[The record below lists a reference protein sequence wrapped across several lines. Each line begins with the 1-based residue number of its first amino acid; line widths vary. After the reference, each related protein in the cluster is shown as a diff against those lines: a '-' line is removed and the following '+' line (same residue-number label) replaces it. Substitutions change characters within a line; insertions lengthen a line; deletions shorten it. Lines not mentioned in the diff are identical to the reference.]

1 MPVLSEYDLS
11 DKIAI
16 LATSGGEEAP
26 QLTAAL
32 LEAGASVFTI
42 ARNVSQFEDIL
53 KKTGGVIEDGI
64 VANLATQDGV
74 EIAMKAFKNRHDSV
88 DILVND
94 VRSMFAKPFNQTT
107 ESEWDEIQFRNLK
120 STFLLS
126 QQVGDLMIAKGYGR
140 IVNIISVLAER
151 GMINGATFSASQA
164 GVLAL
169 TRSLAVEW
177 GRHNIRVNALGVGWF
192 TGQEIDLEV
201 QQKELLVRYTPL
213 RRKGVPSDI
222 GPLLVYL
229 ASESCDYNTG
239 QPIYIDGGLNA
250 HP

>member
-42 ARNVSQFEDIL
+42 ARNVSQLEDIL

-64 VANLATQDGV
+64 VANLATRDGV
-74 EIAMKAFKNRHDSV
+74 EVAMKAFKNRHDSV

-126 QQVGDLMIAKGYGR
+126 QQVGDLMIARGYGR

-164 GVLAL
+164 GVLSL

-192 TGQEIDLEV
+192 TGLEIDLEV
-201 QQKELLVRYTPL
+201 QLQELLVRYTPL

>member
-42 ARNVSQFEDIL
+42 ARNVSQLEDIL

-64 VANLATQDGV
+64 VANLSTRDGV
-74 EIAMKAFKNRHDSV
+74 EIAMKAFKNRHDYV

-126 QQVGDLMIAKGYGR
+126 QQVGDLMIARGYGR

-201 QQKELLVRYTPL
+201 QQQELLVRYTPL

>member
-1 MPVLSEYDLS
+1 MPVLSEYNLS

-42 ARNVSQFEDIL
+42 ARNVSQLEDIL

-64 VANLATQDGV
+64 VANLATRDGV
-74 EIAMKAFKNRHDSV
+74 EVAMKAFKNRHDSV

-126 QQVGDLMIAKGYGR
+126 QQVGDLMIARGYGR

-201 QQKELLVRYTPL
+201 QQQELLVRYTPL

>member
-1 MPVLSEYDLS
+1 MPVLSEYDLG

-42 ARNVSQFEDIL
+42 ARNVAQFEDIL

-64 VANLATQDGV
+64 VANLATRDGV
-74 EIAMKAFKNRHDSV
+74 EMAMKAFKNRHDSV

>member
-16 LATSGGEEAP
+16 LATSGGAEAP

-42 ARNVSQFEDIL
+42 ARNLSQFEDIL

-64 VANLATQDGV
+64 VANLATRDGV
-74 EIAMKAFKNRHDSV
+74 EMAMKAFKNRHDSV

>member
-1 MPVLSEYDLS
+1 MPVLSEYDLG

-16 LATSGGEEAP
+16 LATSGGDEAP

-42 ARNVSQFEDIL
+42 ARNVAQFEDIL

-64 VANLATQDGV
+64 VANLATRDGV
-74 EIAMKAFKNRHDSV
+74 EMAMKAFKNRHDSV

>member
-26 QLTAAL
+26 QLAAAL
-32 LEAGASVFTI
+32 FEAGASVFTI
-42 ARNVSQFEDIL
+42 ARNASQLDEIL
-53 KKTGGVIEDGI
+53 IKTDSVKEDGI
-64 VANLATQDGV
+64 VANLATRDGV
-74 EIAMKAFKNRHDSV
+74 ENAMKAFKNRHDAV

-94 VRSMFAKPFNQTT
+94 VRSMFAKPFNETT

-126 QQVGDLMIAKGYGR
+126 QQVGDLMITKGYGR

-192 TGQEIDLEV
+192 TGQEIPLEI
-201 QQKELLVRYTPL
+201 QREELIVRYTPL

-239 QPIYIDGGLNA
+239 QPIYIDGGLNS

>member
-26 QLTAAL
+26 QLAAAL
-32 LEAGASVFTI
+32 FEAGASVFTI
-42 ARNVSQFEDIL
+42 ARNASQLDEIL
-53 KKTGGVIEDGI
+53 IKTDSVKEDGI
-64 VANLATQDGV
+64 VANLATRDGV
-74 EIAMKAFKNRHDSV
+74 ENAMKAFKNRHDAV

-94 VRSMFAKPFNQTT
+94 VRSMFAKPFNETT

-126 QQVGDLMIAKGYGR
+126 QQVGDLMITKGYGR

-151 GMINGATFSASQA
+151 GMINGATFSVSQA

-177 GRHNIRVNALGVGWF
+177 GRHNIRVNALGVGWL
-192 TGQEIDLEV
+192 TGQEIPVEIQREDLI
-201 QQKELLVRYTPL
+201 VRYTPL

>member
-11 DKIAI
+11 NKIAI

-42 ARNVSQFEDIL
+42 ARNASQLDEIL
-53 KKTGGVIEDGI
+53 IKTDGVKEDGI
-64 VANLATQDGV
+64 VANLATVDGV
-74 EIAMKAFKNRHDSV
+74 ENAMKAFKNRHDSV

-94 VRSMFAKPFNQTT
+94 VRSMFAKPFNETT

-126 QQVGDLMIAKGYGR
+126 QQVGDLMITKGYGR

-151 GMINGATFSASQA
+151 GMINGATFSVSQA

-192 TGQEIDLEV
+192 TGQEIPLEV
-201 QQKELLVRYTPL
+201 QREELIVRYTPL

>member
-42 ARNVSQFEDIL
+42 ARNVSQLEDIL
-53 KKTGGVIEDGI
+53 KKTAGVIEDGI
-64 VANLATQDGV
+64 VANLATGDGV
-74 EIAMKAFKNRHDSV
+74 EIAMKAFKNRYDSV

-177 GRHNIRVNALGVGWF
+177 GRHNIRVNALGLGWF
-192 TGQEIDLEV
+192 TDQEIDLEV

>member
-42 ARNVSQFEDIL
+42 ARNISQLEDIL

-64 VANLATQDGV
+64 VANLATRDGV
-74 EIAMKAFKNRHDSV
+74 EVAMKAFKNRHDSV

-126 QQVGDLMIAKGYGR
+126 QQVGDLMIARGYGR

-201 QQKELLVRYTPL
+201 QQQELLVRYTPL
-213 RRKGVPSDI
+213 RRKGVPIDI

>member
-26 QLTAAL
+26 HLTAAL

-42 ARNVSQFEDIL
+42 ARNVSQLEDIL

-64 VANLATQDGV
+64 VANLATRDGV
-74 EIAMKAFKNRHDSV
+74 EVAMKAFKNRHDSV

-126 QQVGDLMIAKGYGR
+126 QQVGDLMIARGYGR

-201 QQKELLVRYTPL
+201 QQKELLVRYTPV
-213 RRKGVPSDI
+213 RRKGVPIDI

>member
-42 ARNVSQFEDIL
+42 ARNVSQLEDIL

-64 VANLATQDGV
+64 VANLATRDGV
-74 EIAMKAFKNRHDSV
+74 EVAMKAFKNRHDSV

-126 QQVGDLMIAKGYGR
+126 QQVGDLMIARGYGR

-201 QQKELLVRYTPL
+201 QQQELLVRYTPL

>member
-42 ARNVSQFEDIL
+42 ARNVSQLEDIL

-64 VANLATQDGV
+64 VANLATRGGV
-74 EIAMKAFKNRHDSV
+74 EVAMKAFKNRHDSV

-126 QQVGDLMIAKGYGR
+126 QQVGDLMIARGYGR

-201 QQKELLVRYTPL
+201 QQQELLVRYTPL

>member
-42 ARNVSQFEDIL
+42 ARNVSQLEDIL

-64 VANLATQDGV
+64 VANLATRDGV
-74 EIAMKAFKNRHDSV
+74 EVAMKAFKNRHDSV

-94 VRSMFAKPFNQTT
+94 VRSMFAKPFSQTT

-126 QQVGDLMIAKGYGR
+126 QQVGDLMIARGYGR

>member
-32 LEAGASVFTI
+32 LEAGASVFAI
-42 ARNVSQFEDIL
+42 ARNVSQLEDIL
-53 KKTGGVIEDGI
+53 KKTEGVIEDGI
-64 VANLATQDGV
+64 VANLATRDGV
-74 EIAMKAFKNRHDSV
+74 ESAMKAFKNRHDSV

>member
-32 LEAGASVFTI
+32 LEAGASVFAI
-42 ARNVSQFEDIL
+42 ARNVSQLEDIL
-53 KKTGGVIEDGI
+53 KKTEGVIEDGI
-64 VANLATQDGV
+64 VANLATRDGV

-177 GRHNIRVNALGVGWF
+177 GRHNIRVNALGLGWF
-192 TGQEIDLEV
+192 TDQEIDLEV

>member
-32 LEAGASVFTI
+32 LEAGASVFAI
-42 ARNVSQFEDIL
+42 ARNVSQLEDIL
-53 KKTGGVIEDGI
+53 KKTEGVIEDGI
-64 VANLATQDGV
+64 VANLATRDGV

-177 GRHNIRVNALGVGWF
+177 GRHNIRVNALGLGWF
-192 TGQEIDLEV
+192 TDQDIDLEV

>member
-42 ARNVSQFEDIL
+42 ARNVSQLEDIL

-64 VANLATQDGV
+64 VANLATRDGV
-74 EIAMKAFKNRHDSV
+74 EVAMKAFKNRHDSV

-126 QQVGDLMIAKGYGR
+126 QQVGDLMIARGYGR

-201 QQKELLVRYTPL
+201 QQQELLVRYTPL
-213 RRKGVPSDI
+213 RRKGVPIDI

>member
-64 VANLATQDGV
+64 VANLATRDGV
-74 EIAMKAFKNRHDSV
+74 EVAMKAFKKRHDSV

-126 QQVGDLMIAKGYGR
+126 QHVGDLMIARGYGR

-201 QQKELLVRYTPL
+201 QQQELLVRYTPL

>member
-26 QLTAAL
+26 QLAAAL
-32 LEAGASVFTI
+32 FEAGASVFTI
-42 ARNVSQFEDIL
+42 ARKASQLDEIL
-53 KKTGGVIEDGI
+53 IKTDSVKEDGI
-64 VANLATQDGV
+64 VANLATRDGV
-74 EIAMKAFKNRHDSV
+74 ENAMQAFKNRHDAV

-94 VRSMFAKPFNQTT
+94 VRSMFAKPFNETT

-126 QQVGDLMIAKGYGR
+126 QQVGDLMITKGYGR

-192 TGQEIDLEV
+192 TGQEIPLEI
-201 QQKELLVRYTPL
+201 QREELIVRYTPL

-239 QPIYIDGGLNA
+239 QPIYIDGGLTA

>member
-26 QLTAAL
+26 QLAAAL
-32 LEAGASVFTI
+32 FEAGASVFTI
-42 ARNVSQFEDIL
+42 ARNASQLDEIL
-53 KKTGGVIEDGI
+53 IKTDSVKEDGI
-64 VANLATQDGV
+64 VANLATRDGV
-74 EIAMKAFKNRHDSV
+74 ENAMKAFKNRHAAV

-94 VRSMFAKPFNQTT
+94 VRSMFAKPFNETT

-126 QQVGDLMIAKGYGR
+126 QQVGDLMITKGYGR

-192 TGQEIDLEV
+192 TGQEIPLEI
-201 QQKELLVRYTPL
+201 QREELIVRYTPL

>member
-26 QLTAAL
+26 QLAAAL

-42 ARNVSQFEDIL
+42 ARNSSQLDEIL
-53 KKTGGVIEDGI
+53 IKTDSVKEDGI
-64 VANLATQDGV
+64 VANLATRDGV
-74 EIAMKAFKNRHDSV
+74 ENAMKAFKNRHDAV

-94 VRSMFAKPFNQTT
+94 VRSMFAKPFNETT

-126 QQVGDLMIAKGYGR
+126 QQVGDLMITKGYGR

-192 TGQEIDLEV
+192 TGQEIPLEV
-201 QQKELLVRYTPL
+201 QREELIVRYTPL

>member
-11 DKIAI
+11 DKVAI
-16 LATSGGEEAP
+16 LATSGGDEAP
-26 QLTAAL
+26 QLNAAL
-32 LEAGASVFTI
+32 LEAGAAVFTI
-42 ARNVSQFEDIL
+42 ARNASQLDEIL
-53 KKTGGVIEDGI
+53 IKTDGVKEDGI
-64 VANLATQDGV
+64 VANLATRDGV
-74 EIAMKAFKNRHDSV
+74 ENAMKAFKNRYDSV

-94 VRSMFAKPFNQTT
+94 VRSMFAKPFNETT

-140 IVNIISVLAER
+140 IINIISVLAER

-192 TGQEIDLEV
+192 TGQEIPLEV
-201 QQKELLVRYTPL
+201 QREELIVRYTPL
-213 RRKGVPSDI
+213 RRKGTPKDI

>member
-26 QLTAAL
+26 QLNAAL

-42 ARNVSQFEDIL
+42 ARNVSQLEDIL

-64 VANLATQDGV
+64 VANLATRDGV
-74 EIAMKAFKNRHDSV
+74 EVAMKAFKNRHDSV

-126 QQVGDLMIAKGYGR
+126 QQVGDLMIARGYGR

-192 TGQEIDLEV
+192 TGQEIDLEG

>member
-1 MPVLSEYDLS
+1 MS

-26 QLTAAL
+26 QLAAAL
-32 LEAGASVFTI
+32 FEAGASVFTI
-42 ARNVSQFEDIL
+42 ARNASQLDEIL
-53 KKTGGVIEDGI
+53 IKTDSVKEDGI
-64 VANLATQDGV
+64 VANLATRDGV
-74 EIAMKAFKNRHDSV
+74 ENAMKAFRNRHDAV

-94 VRSMFAKPFNQTT
+94 VRSMFAKPFNETT

-126 QQVGDLMIAKGYGR
+126 QQVGDLMITKGYGR

-192 TGQEIDLEV
+192 TGQEIPLEV
-201 QQKELLVRYTPL
+201 QREELIVRYTPL

>member
-42 ARNVSQFEDIL
+42 ARNVSQLEDIL

-64 VANLATQDGV
+64 VANLATRDGV
-74 EIAMKAFKNRHDSV
+74 EVAMKAFKNRHDSV

-126 QQVGDLMIAKGYGR
+126 QQVGDLMIARGYGR

-201 QQKELLVRYTPL
+201 QQKELLVRYTPV
-213 RRKGVPSDI
+213 RRKGVPIDI

>member
-26 QLTAAL
+26 QLAAAL
-32 LEAGASVFTI
+32 FEAGASVFTI
-42 ARNVSQFEDIL
+42 ARNASQLDEIL
-53 KKTGGVIEDGI
+53 IKTDSVKEDGI
-64 VANLATQDGV
+64 VANLATRDGV
-74 EIAMKAFKNRHDSV
+74 ENAMQAFKNRHDAV

-94 VRSMFAKPFNQTT
+94 VRSMFAKPFNETT

-126 QQVGDLMIAKGYGR
+126 QQVGDLMITKGYGR

-192 TGQEIDLEV
+192 TGQEIPLEV
-201 QQKELLVRYTPL
+201 QREELIVRYTPL

>member
-26 QLTAAL
+26 QLAAAL
-32 LEAGASVFTI
+32 FEAGASVFTI
-42 ARNVSQFEDIL
+42 ARNATQLDEIL
-53 KKTGGVIEDGI
+53 IKTDSVKEDGI
-64 VANLATQDGV
+64 VANLATRDGV
-74 EIAMKAFKNRHDSV
+74 ENAMQAFKNRHDAV

-94 VRSMFAKPFNQTT
+94 VRSMFAKPFNETT

-126 QQVGDLMIAKGYGR
+126 QQVGDLMITKGYGR

-151 GMINGATFSASQA
+151 GMINGATFSVSQA

-192 TGQEIDLEV
+192 TGQEIPLEV
-201 QQKELLVRYTPL
+201 QREELIVRYTPL

>member
-11 DKIAI
+11 DKVAI
-16 LATSGGEEAP
+16 LATSGGDEAP
-26 QLTAAL
+26 QLNAAL
-32 LEAGASVFTI
+32 LEAGAAVFTI
-42 ARNVSQFEDIL
+42 ARNASQLDEIL
-53 KKTGGVIEDGI
+53 IKTDSVKEDGI
-64 VANLATQDGV
+64 VANLATRDGV
-74 EIAMKAFKNRHDSV
+74 ENAMQAFKNRHDAV

-94 VRSMFAKPFNQTT
+94 VRSMFAKPFNETT

-140 IVNIISVLAER
+140 IINIISVLAER

-192 TGQEIDLEV
+192 TAQDIPLEV
-201 QQKELLVRYTPL
+201 QREELIVRYTPL
-213 RRKGVPSDI
+213 RRKGVPGDI

-239 QPIYIDGGLNA
+239 PPLYIAGGLNA
-250 HP
+250 HT

>member
-16 LATSGGEEAP
+16 LATSGGKEAP

-32 LEAGASVFTI
+32 LEAGASVFAI
-42 ARNVSQFEDIL
+42 ARNVSQLEDIL
-53 KKTGGVIEDGI
+53 KKTEGVIEDGI
-64 VANLATQDGV
+64 VANLATRDGV

-177 GRHNIRVNALGVGWF
+177 GRHNFRVNALGLGWF
-192 TGQEIDLEV
+192 TDQEIDLEV